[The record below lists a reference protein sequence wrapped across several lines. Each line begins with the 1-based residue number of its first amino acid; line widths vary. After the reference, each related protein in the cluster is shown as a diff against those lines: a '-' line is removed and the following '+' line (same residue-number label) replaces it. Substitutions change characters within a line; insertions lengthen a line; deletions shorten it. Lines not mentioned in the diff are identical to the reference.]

1 MYLFKKN
8 IRAFNMKVLVSGP
21 YMYMGNDKNSETHE
35 LGTIFSSSFSGVLS
49 F

>member
-1 MYLFKKN
+1 
-8 IRAFNMKVLVSGP
+8 MKVLVSGP

-35 LGTIFSSSFSGVLS
+35 LGTVLSSFFSGVLS